1 MIVTRIRQV
10 HIIALSLFLVAAPD
24 ADAVTVCYPRDQMLS
39 HIRRDYQA
47 TEAANGIM
55 RPFSIMEL
63 WVSERDGDWVIV
75 TTDLDGNSCIL
86 AYGEEFSGVLTEP
99 IEQS

>member
-10 HIIALSLFLVAAPD
+10 HTIALSLSLLAATD

-39 HIRRDYQA
+39 FIMRDYQA

-63 WVSERDGDWVIV
+63 WVTEGDGDWVIV

-86 AYGEEFSGVLTEP
+86 AYGEEFSGALAEP